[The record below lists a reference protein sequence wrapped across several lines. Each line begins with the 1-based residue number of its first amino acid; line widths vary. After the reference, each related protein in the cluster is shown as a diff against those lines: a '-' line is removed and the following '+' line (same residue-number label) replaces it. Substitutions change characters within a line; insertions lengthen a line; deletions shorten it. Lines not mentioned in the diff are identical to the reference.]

1 MGKFQ
6 RSWEL
11 FKCSVQVI
19 RTHKKLLLFPVVI
32 MLLTCVIAS
41 FFLVPAAMWDTG
53 HAFTS
58 LEHWKALGGNFLV
71 WETAS
76 PEANSPDNIMLKP
89 QGYVLLA
96 GIYLLS
102 MFFATFFN
110 VAFFNEIINAL
121 NGRTVSIRGG
131 LGFALTRLRAIFV
144 WSLFAGII
152 GLIIKSLE
160 ERVGLIGKWIV
171 RLIGLAWSVA
181 AVFAVPVIV
190 REDKHAN
197 PLRFLQTSAS
207 MLRRTWG
214 ESLIGYVG
222 IISAGF
228 FSSSGRLQYL
238 PVGLPSA

>member
-11 FKCSVQVI
+11 FKCSLQVI

-32 MLLTCVIAS
+32 MLLTCVIAL
-41 FFLVPAAMWDTG
+41 FFLLPAAMWDTG
-53 HAFTS
+53 HTYTS
-58 LEHWKALGGNFLV
+58 LEHWKALGSHFLV
-71 WETAS
+71 WEPAT